1 MDVVSRRQEAWE
13 RGGAGG
19 VKRTGQDG
27 WAHNVEGH
35 GRILGGICPVRR
47 LEEGEMK
54 WGATEGEMVDIK
66 RGG

>member
-35 GRILGGICPVRR
+35 GQILGGICPVRR
-47 LEEGEMK
+47 LKEGEI
-54 WGATEGEMVDIK
+54 EGGRD
-66 RGG
+66 